1 MICHSTDT
9 EQELK
14 SSEITALKRNCNSKE
29 LPHEKMEKGLLQ
41 LLGKLPELKA
51 GLKTV
56 EDEDR
61 LPESKLLPAILQPF
75 NERTSFCSSQLQ

>member
-1 MICHSTDT
+1 M
-9 EQELK
+9 K
-14 SSEITALKRNCNSKE
+14 
-29 LPHEKMEKGLLQ
+29 KMEKGLLQ

-61 LPESKLLPAILQPF
+61 LPESKLLPAIF
-75 NERTSFCSSQLQ
+75 NLLMKGQAFARLSCNSYHCLFCKVQ